1 MYQNIL
7 IESLDSFGRGI
18 AHIDNKVIFIKNALP
33 EEIVDIKIIKSK
45 KNYSEAEVLNYQKR
59 SIHRQNS
66 PCPYF
71 NECGGCQL
79 LFYNYED
86 TLTFKKN
93 KVQSLFQKNKLE
105 VNNISIVENKQ
116 NFNYRNKISLKIVDG
131 KIGFYEEKTHKLIA
145 IKECMIANKTINETI
160 KNYKYLNLQDGF
172 LTIRTNKNNEV
183 LLIIESSNPNYDI
196 DIIALKSKIK
206 LIGIVYNNKT
216 IYGNN
221 FYYER
226 LYNFLFKVSYDSFFQ
241 VNNYITEELFKL
253 IKDNITPSSKVLD
266 LYSGVGTLSLIASTK
281 ASYVYSIEIIK
292 NAVLNG
298 IFNAKINNQ
307 NNIKFFLGDASK
319 LVNKINISFDTL
331 IVDPPRKGLDK
342 NTLNFI
348 KNKLP
353 NKIIYISC
361 DINTLIRDLKLLEDN
376 YTITEY
382 KILDMFS
389 YTYHLESFCVLLKK

>member
-59 SIHRQNS
+59 STHRQNS

-86 TLTFKKN
+86 TLAFKKN
-93 KVQSLFQKNKLE
+93 KVQSLFKKNKLE
-105 VNNISIVENKQ
+105 INNISIVENKQ

-253 IKDNITPSSKVLD
+253 IKDNIAPSSKVLD

-298 IFNAKINNQ
+298 IFNAKINHQ

-319 LVNKINISFDTL
+319 LVDKINISFDTL

-361 DINTLIRDLKLLEDN
+361 DINTLIRDLKLLEDS
-376 YTITEY
+376 YTIIEY

-389 YTYHLESFCVLLKK
+389 YTYHLESFCILLKK

>member
-59 SIHRQNS
+59 STHRQNS

-86 TLTFKKN
+86 TLAFKKN
-93 KVQSLFQKNKLE
+93 KVQSLFKKNKLE

-196 DIIALKSKIK
+196 DIVALKSKIK

-241 VNNYITEELFKL
+241 INNYITEELFKL
-253 IKDNITPSSKVLD
+253 IKDNIAPSSKVLD